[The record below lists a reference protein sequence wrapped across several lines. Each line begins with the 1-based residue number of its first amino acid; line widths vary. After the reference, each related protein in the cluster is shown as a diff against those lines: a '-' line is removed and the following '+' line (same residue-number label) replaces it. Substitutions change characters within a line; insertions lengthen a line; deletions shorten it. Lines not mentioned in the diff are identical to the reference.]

1 MTKALRLF
9 SWLFL
14 FMLPLLVT
22 LAGCSASPK
31 TSTTS
36 SPTTSQSSLPSSQG
50 VVPGSQTT
58 TERGIV
64 TEHTSLDFT
73 LITDIGRLFL
83 KFDKSTISERVDLTT
98 QQIVTEPLNENSLF
112 LGAQVFVEYYPTTNL
127 AVRVV
132 FNESTKVLFTLLSGT
147 ITQISGQN
155 IYLDVLLS
163 GTTRNLL
170 IQYNSYDIVVIRS
183 DNSRGNVSELNQGMK
198 IRVFLRMG
206 TNGAAAIEIE

>member
-1 MTKALRLF
+1 MTRLLRHFGLT
-9 SWLFL
+9 LIM
-14 FMLPLLVT
+14 MLLLLMM
-22 LAGCSASPK
+22 LAGCSALPK
-31 TSTTS
+31 ATTTS
-36 SPTTSQSSLPSSQG
+36 STTLSPSPLAANQTQ
-50 VVPGSQTT
+50 VPASGTT

-64 TEHTSLDFT
+64 TEHTNSDFT
-73 LITDIGRLFL
+73 LITDIGRLVFN
-83 KFDKSTISERVDLTT
+83 FNKSTLSERVDLST

-155 IYLDVLLS
+155 IYADVILS
-163 GTTRNLL
+163 GVTRNLL
-170 IQYNSYDIVVIRS
+170 IKYNSYDIVVIRS
-183 DNSRGNVSELNQGMK
+183 DSSRGNVSELNQGMK